1 MNEKCYRVYLTRSR
15 RVACLIVDAH
25 KLGEDGIIGTS
36 WGFADNCEQVPP
48 VYYGHGYYYS
58 TITCESE
65 TPSYELIIA

>member
-1 MNEKCYRVYLTRSR
+1 MKEKHYTVYLTRSR

-36 WGFADNCEQVPP
+36 WGSADNCEQVPS
-48 VYYGHGYYYS
+48 VYYDRGYYYS

-65 TPSYELIIA
+65 APGYELIIA